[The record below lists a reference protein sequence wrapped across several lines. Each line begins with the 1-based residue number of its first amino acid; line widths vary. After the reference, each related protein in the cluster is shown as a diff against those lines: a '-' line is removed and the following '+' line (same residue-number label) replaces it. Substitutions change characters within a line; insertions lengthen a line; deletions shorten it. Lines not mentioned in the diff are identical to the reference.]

1 MRSPDQAVDCHPFPL
16 SVFYSAP
23 GQNGFLGSVFYFA
36 LPGYPGPVI
45 AEWLCR
51 RGRGGYCPAET
62 ELRCSARRVVA
73 RPEDASVEISRSVVT
88 MSTAGLFVLVAGI
101 AARRRELRR
110 GPAIERAIALGR
122 VFVAAPLATFGGLH
136 LAAANGLMQMVPAW
150 MPWRLFWAYLVGFA
164 LIATALSLISG
175 RLVRWAALLAG
186 AMLLAFVATIHV
198 PIVVA
203 NMHDRFAW
211 AVLLRDT
218 AFAAGLLALAGS
230 RASTAASPAAGW
242 ARLVTPSRLAFAVVA
257 LFFAVEHFLHP
268 EFAPAVPL
276 ERMTPWWAMAPRM
289 WGYSVGAVLLGSG
302 ALLLVNRWAR
312 EAAAWLGIAVTVVVL
327 VIYVPML
334 WPAHGTDQVVEAIDY
349 VADTLLF
356 AGTALILAEALGA
369 DVQGEG
375 QASGIRLGSSD

>member
-1 MRSPDQAVDCHPFPL
+1 
-16 SVFYSAP
+16 
-23 GQNGFLGSVFYFA
+23 
-36 LPGYPGPVI
+36 
-45 AEWLCR
+45 
-51 RGRGGYCPAET
+51 
-62 ELRCSARRVVA
+62 
-73 RPEDASVEISRSVVT
+73 VEISRSVVT